1 MQTYRIAVISEVG
14 ENILAV
20 VPVGFGINIPRVI
33 GPQFTWMIKNNQFN
47 KNKNKKRSL
56 ENVHL
61 VLSLKTKQLLT
72 ASPETIYGY

>member
-33 GPQFTWMIKNNQFN
+33 GPQFT
-47 KNKNKKRSL
+47 
-56 ENVHL
+56 
-61 VLSLKTKQLLT
+61 
-72 ASPETIYGY
+72 